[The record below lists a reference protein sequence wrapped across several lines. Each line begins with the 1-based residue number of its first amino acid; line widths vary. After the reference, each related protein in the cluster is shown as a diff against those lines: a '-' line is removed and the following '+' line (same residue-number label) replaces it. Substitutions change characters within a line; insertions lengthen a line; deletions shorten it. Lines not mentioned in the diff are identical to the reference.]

1 MGLPIKKYYKTDP
14 PKTLYEFSENN
25 VVSDFFYKICLKCPK
40 NSPKKDQNKK
50 MHFFLSLSYWLN
62 Y

>member
-25 VVSDFFYKICLKCPK
+25 VVSDFFIK
-40 NSPKKDQNKK
+40 
-50 MHFFLSLSYWLN
+50 FA
-62 Y
+62 